1 MSATVSIIE
10 DDPLPR
16 ISTLVEG
23 RQQKEAS
30 LVPADGTDLG
40 LVVDDWQ
47 NVQQREASWR
57 AELEGGEAETHCTAA
72 TESGIH

>member
-23 RQQKEAS
+23 QQQKEAS

-40 LVVDDWQ
+40 LVVDD
-47 NVQQREASWR
+47 
-57 AELEGGEAETHCTAA
+57 
-72 TESGIH
+72 